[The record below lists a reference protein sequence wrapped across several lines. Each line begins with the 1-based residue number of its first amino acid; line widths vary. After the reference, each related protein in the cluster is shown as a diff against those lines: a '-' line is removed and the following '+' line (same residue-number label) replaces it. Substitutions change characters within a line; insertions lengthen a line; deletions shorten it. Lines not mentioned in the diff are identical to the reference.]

1 MLKMLQQSHLAKQ
14 LFCVLPLSTQVATAT
29 LYPFYCHN
37 LTALLMILRS
47 DELAKSASSNRSQNF
62 VARMQTCELGYEGGM
77 VGKKVVTPRTLHL
90 CRCEFKKMQCKS
102 ETFLGLAS
110 EEPWPDVT
118 GNCFCLLYT
127 SPSPRDRG

>member
-1 MLKMLQQSHLAKQ
+1 MQSHDVLMLKMLQQSHLAKQ

-90 CRCEFKKMQCKS
+90 CRCEFKMNAMLERLVCGGLGHARG
-102 ETFLGLAS
+102 TFEA
-110 EEPWPDVT
+110 T
-118 GNCFCLLYT
+118 
-127 SPSPRDRG
+127 